1 MTDRSGF
8 CLGKALTAFPGKSG
22 LTTVSAAASQTCASN
37 TACIASS
44 ASTLTFTLP
53 ASPAIGDLVQVAG
66 LGAGGF
72 VVSKNTGQSLYDPVS
87 SGTSPMSS
95 FTGGPKAAITL
106 RYIAVGAWLVVGAR
120 GPLVATP

>member
-8 CLGKALTAFPGKSG
+8 CLGKALTAFPGKGG
-22 LTTVSAAASQTCASN
+22 LTAVTASASQSCASN
-37 TACIASS
+37 TAYIANS
-44 ASTLTFTLP
+44 ASALTFTLP
-53 ASPAIGDLVQVAG
+53 ASPAIGDLVQVVG

-95 FTGGPKAAITL
+95 FTGGAKTAITL
-106 RYIAVGAWLVVGAR
+106 RYIAAGAWLVIAAR
-120 GPLVATP
+120 GPLTGTP